1 MQQAD
6 GGSGEMDGGEKR
18 GQPSQKSSS
27 RGQCQIN
34 SRRIELPIIIGPQ
47 QDLAE
52 NHRSRAKNSARYSTG
67 CERSK
72 RSDFSRH
79 GRKNQGPRHGL

>member
-1 MQQAD
+1 MQQGD

-47 QDLAE
+47 Q
-52 NHRSRAKNSARYSTG
+52 S
-67 CERSK
+67 
-72 RSDFSRH
+72 
-79 GRKNQGPRHGL
+79 